1 MEGGIRNYANSSL
14 SSLSL
19 PLPGGFQGMDKR
31 RLLLIYIHG
40 FMGSEASFH
49 EFPAHVHDLVTSLLS
64 ESHVVYTRIYPRY
77 KSHGELQTAV
87 SQFSAWYVTA
97 LSARRLEGYALTEFF
112 AGYRLMKPMTLML
125 SCWAIALA
133 GFLLQTLLSC
143 SKTGDRNIEFW
154 GL

>member
-1 MEGGIRNYANSSL
+1 LSDAAMEGGIRNYANSSL

-19 PLPGGFQGMDKR
+19 PLPGGVQGTDKR

-49 EFPAHVHDLVTSLLS
+49 EFPAHIHDLVTSLLS

-87 SQFSAWYVTA
+87 TQFSAWYVLA
-97 LSARRLEGYALTEFF
+97 LSKETLERYALTTPF
-112 AGYRLMKPMTLML
+112 AGYRLMKPMT
-125 SCWAIALA
+125 
-133 GFLLQTLLSC
+133 
-143 SKTGDRNIEFW
+143 
-154 GL
+154 